1 MYSVNFTDVEFQTL
15 LEVMAEYSTYLDSLV
30 VEDEDED
37 FLEAFDAIFRK
48 LVSVDEVNDV
58 LF

>member
-15 LEVMAEYSTYLDSLV
+15 LEVMAEYNTYLDSLD
-30 VEDEDED
+30 DEDED
-37 FLEAFDAIFRK
+37 FLETFDAIFRK
-48 LVSVDEVNDV
+48 LVSVDEINDV